1 MFNSPLR
8 GSGPIYL
15 IATEI
20 MLEDCKTNFH
30 AIALLQEI
38 VGKKSMR
45 IVRRPCKHQFS
56 CVVERV
62 SGPLAAT

>member
-1 MFNSPLR
+1 MSNSPLQ

-20 MLEDCKTNFH
+20 MLEDCKTNSH

-38 VGKKSMR
+38 MGN
-45 IVRRPCKHQFS
+45 
-56 CVVERV
+56 
-62 SGPLAAT
+62 